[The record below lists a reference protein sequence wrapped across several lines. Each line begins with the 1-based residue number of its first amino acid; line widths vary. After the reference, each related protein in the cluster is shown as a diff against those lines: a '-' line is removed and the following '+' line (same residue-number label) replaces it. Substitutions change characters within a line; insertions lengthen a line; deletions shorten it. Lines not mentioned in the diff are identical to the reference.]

1 MYYNGNEAL
10 THNKLFNFIVGN
22 RGSGKT
28 FWSKEWAIKD
38 YIKNKN
44 QFVYLRRYKEEL
56 KAKSKFFDDI
66 NYKFPDIEFKIKG
79 QNILINDEIAGTF
92 MSLSTAKINKSNAYP
107 NVNKIIF
114 DEFILDK
121 GYYHYIPDEVV
132 NFLELY
138 ETISRM
144 RIDSETMKE
153 VNPVRVFFLS
163 NAITVSNPY
172 FLYFNMRVNPD
183 KKFQH
188 FKDDLLVELV
198 ANRDFIEMKKY
209 LIIGIRKTHHY
220 VPNEKISDYLVPY
233 TSSGCSA
240 MCLYCYLVC
249 NYNKCSYLRLFVN
262 VDEMLNRL
270 IKKSQET
277 VKECTF
283 EIGSNSDLILENQI
297 TGNLEKTIE
306 EFGKKGR
313 GFITF
318 PTKFSMVDNLLN
330 LKHNSKTIVRM
341 SVNSQKIITK
351 VEIGTSSLD
360 KRIEAIN
367 KLYQAGYKV
376 GILIAPV
383 IFINNWQ
390 QLYLEL
396 LDKLNN
402 CLDEKLKESLM
413 IEIIFMTYSYVHNVI
428 NSEAFPQAP
437 NLYNKELMTG
447 RGRGKYWYKE
457 DYRKEGEIF
466 FRKEI
471 NKRFKKANILY
482 IV

>member
-1 MYYNGNEAL
+1 LTGRLYIIKSRSILRKGEAMYYNGNEAL

-38 YIKNKN
+38 FIKNKN

-153 VNPVRVFFLS
+153 INPVRVFFLS

-198 ANRDFIEMKKY
+198 ANRDFIEMKKKTRFGK
-209 LIIGIRKTHHY
+209 LISGTSYGDYAIENSFYRDDKTFIEKKTGNSRHY
-220 VPNEKISDYLVPY
+220 FTFKYYDRYYHVWLDVREGKFFISKDKDPAVESCYCLTQSDHSPNTFLTKGSKDYRLK
-233 TSSGCSA
+233 
-240 MCLYCYLVC
+240 LFLE
-249 NYNKCSYLRLFVN
+249 NYKMGN
-262 VDEMLNRL
+262 VYYEDINLKN
-270 IKKSQET
+270 
-277 VKECTF
+277 VTF
-283 EIGSNSDLILENQI
+283 EIIKL
-297 TGNLEKTIE
+297 
-306 EFGKKGR
+306 F
-313 GFITF
+313 
-318 PTKFSMVDNLLN
+318 LL
-330 LKHNSKTIVRM
+330 
-341 SVNSQKIITK
+341 
-351 VEIGTSSLD
+351 
-360 KRIEAIN
+360 
-367 KLYQAGYKV
+367 
-376 GILIAPV
+376 
-383 IFINNWQ
+383 
-390 QLYLEL
+390 
-396 LDKLNN
+396 
-402 CLDEKLKESLM
+402 
-413 IEIIFMTYSYVHNVI
+413 
-428 NSEAFPQAP
+428 
-437 NLYNKELMTG
+437 
-447 RGRGKYWYKE
+447 
-457 DYRKEGEIF
+457 
-466 FRKEI
+466 
-471 NKRFKKANILY
+471 
-482 IV
+482 